1 MDGRLAVET
10 GEAIENRTLD
20 KSGPSANARVS
31 YPGNHKPVYPLGVPQ
46 PVAPPLADRAI
57 LPMTVPA
64 KKPLSYKM
72 YKEGTDPDAHTRSFE
87 IFLWINGETDELVV
101 MTLFCTTLIDKVQRW
116 ADDNLDMHLSC
127 TWEQFKAAFMK
138 YYREQQTD
146 EQVYAA
152 LKTLKQGDNERVEDY
167 YE

>member
-46 PVAPPLADRAI
+46 PVAPPLADR
-57 LPMTVPA
+57 A

-116 ADDNLDMHLSC
+116 ADDYLNMHPSC
-127 TWEQFKAAFMK
+127 T
-138 YYREQQTD
+138 
-146 EQVYAA
+146 
-152 LKTLKQGDNERVEDY
+152 
-167 YE
+167 